1 MVIDILDQTRA
12 ISVAKELMDVNI
24 LRENEVVDVGF

>member
-1 MVIDILDQTRA
+1 VVDILDQTRA

-24 LRENEVVDVGF
+24 LKENEVVDVDF